1 MTLLLPHVELL
12 LDQLRLRVVQTL
24 GAPPEESSASAM
36 GILTRH
42 QKTSSGG
49 GGASQAQAEAGQ
61 QAARAKA
68 KAKRGIHTASKV
80 HVPMR
85 ELTLLQRL
93 VPLVGMSHTRAVRMS
108 RRTLQHKV

>member
-1 MTLLLPHVELL
+1 MALLLPHVELL

-24 GAPPEESSASAM
+24 GAPPEESAASAM

-42 QKTSSGG
+42 QQTSSGG
-49 GGASQAQAEAGQ
+49 GGGASQPQAQA
-61 QAARAKA
+61 AAAAKA
-68 KAKRGIHTASKV
+68 KAKRVNHAANKV

-93 VPLVGMSHTRAVRMS
+93 VPHVGMSHARAVRVPPPCAWGF
-108 RRTLQHKV
+108 RV